1 MTKEEKQTV
10 KIKKIMVCIDG
21 SKNSIRG
28 VDAAMTLAKQT
39 DAKIIAVHS
48 DTTHGLF
55 TAVHLPR
62 IKEEKWSD
70 EIRGIISKVQKKIES
85 KNIQFE
91 GVVIAGRSAGI
102 DLTTFANNPKNK
114 IDHIVIGARG
124 IGFPKT
130 IFLGSTSNFVLHK
143 AKPPVT
149 IIK

>member
-1 MTKEEKQTV
+1 MT
-10 KIKKIMVCIDG
+10 IRKIMVCVDG

-48 DTTHGLF
+48 DTNHGLF
-55 TAVHLPR
+55 TAVHLPKIR
-62 IKEEKWSD
+62 EEKWSD
-70 EIRGIISKVQKKIES
+70 EIRGIISKVQKKVETKDIP
-85 KNIQFE
+85 FE
-91 GVVIAGRSAGI
+91 GIVIAGRSAGI
-102 DLTTFANNPKNK
+102 DLATFANNPKNR

-124 IGFPKT
+124 IGFSKT